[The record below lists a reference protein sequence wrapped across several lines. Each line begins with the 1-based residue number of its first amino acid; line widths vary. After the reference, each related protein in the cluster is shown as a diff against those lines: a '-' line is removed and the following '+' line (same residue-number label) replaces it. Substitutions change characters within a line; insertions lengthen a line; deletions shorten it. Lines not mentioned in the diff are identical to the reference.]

1 MKQRKKL
8 ENASFGAVD
17 VHVGKRIKILR
28 KLRGMKQTTLGEA
41 IGLSFQQIQKYETGA
56 NRIGA
61 SRLFQFSQVFDVPVS
76 CFFDDMP
83 PELRKHNPTDVPE
96 RDIFRSPE
104 ASEVARIY
112 YQIPDK
118 SVRHSFRNLAKAL
131 VTKGA

>member
-1 MKQRKKL
+1 MKQRKKF

-17 VHVGKRIKILR
+17 VHVGKRIKLLR

-41 IGLSFQQIQKYETGA
+41 VGVSIQQIQKYETVA

-61 SRLFQFSQVFDVPVS
+61 SRLFQFSQLFDVPVS

-83 PELRKHNPTDVPE
+83 PELENHNPTDVPE

-104 ASEVARIY
+104 ANEVTRIY
-112 YQIPDK
+112 YQISDK